1 MAFLDSL
8 GWPLSILSN
17 LYGLKSHFQYLKIKM
32 VLHYFIIKT
41 IASLKPGKNLPGWWG
56 YVEDNDF

>member
-1 MAFLDSL
+1 
-8 GWPLSILSN
+8 
-17 LYGLKSHFQYLKIKM
+17 M